1 MTKKRVIAHFMHEK
15 EADAAREKMTNVEE
29 TESFLIGEVE
39 EEDIEALEQKGL
51 IVQTLKKTPMIE
63 TMGGE
68 SDLGFGIKTHRRA
81 PKPGETAPE
90 PEEVKENVYLI
101 QLWAPLIEKW
111 RKQFDELGVSLL
123 EYVPEFA
130 YTAKLTS
137 DQVRH
142 VNELPFVTAVRLYGP
157 EDTGPIT
164 ASARVAGPPPSP
176 AAGRH
181 MLIYDIRLHEEKDL
195 EKVQQKL
202 RDKQVS
208 IAGAKG
214 RKIRLYLL
222 EDSPLINEIAAF
234 HEIAVMEKYTPPK
247 LFNDVARKLM
257 GIDEDTSNPQ
267 QVITQTGKGEIVAVA
282 DTGLDD
288 THPDFEGR
296 IKGLVALG
304 RLNDASDPHG
314 HGTHVAGSVLGDGSA
329 SGGKIRGTAY
339 EADLFFQ
346 SLMDY
351 TGGLGGLPL
360 NLGDLFEEAYQA
372 GARIHNNSW
381 GAATESMYT
390 INSIE
395 VDEFVAKHRDML
407 VIIAAGNEGQGAN
420 CLHCEPGYL
429 DWLSISS
436 PASSKNT
443 LTVGASRSSR
453 TEGGLAELTYGEAWP
468 QTFPEPPIAEEKIS
482 GNPEGLA
489 AFSSRGP
496 CDDRRIKPDVVAP
509 GTDIVSAKSSKAP
522 LRNFWGPYPGNNHY
536 AYMGG
541 TSMAAPLAAGCCALI
556 REYYVKERTHTPSA
570 ALIKATLI
578 NSTRWITNFDAV
590 ADHPDMPNYHQ
601 GFGCIYMGWAIP
613 NQSEPWFKLE
623 FIDTW
628 DKKEKQFVRTGQ
640 RAQFRFSIEEGDWL
654 RICLVYTDAPGRA
667 LQNNLNLFM
676 EHEQSA
682 SRWIGNPHVPKD
694 LKIPDPDNNIEV
706 VRLENP
712 APGDYL
718 IQISARNLLRTP
730 QDYALVVTGALT
742 SQLIEV

>member
-1 MTKKRVIAHFMHEK
+1 MTKKRIIAHFMHGK
-15 EADAAREKMTNVEE
+15 EADAAREKMTHVEE
-29 TESFLIGEVE
+29 TESFLIGEIE
-39 EEDIEALEQKGL
+39 EEDIVVLEQKGL
-51 IVQTLKKTPMIE
+51 IIQVLKEMPTIE
-63 TMGGE
+63 TMGSE
-68 SDLGFGIKTHRRA
+68 SELGFGIKTHRRG
-81 PKPGETAPE
+81 PKPSEIVPE
-90 PEEVKENVYLI
+90 PKEVTENVYLI

-123 EYVPEFA
+123 EYVPGFA
-130 YTAKLTS
+130 YTAKLTF
-137 DQVRH
+137 DQVNH

-157 EDTGPIT
+157 EDTGPVT
-164 ASARVAGPPPSP
+164 ASARAAGPPVSP
-176 AAGRH
+176 ATGRR
-181 MLIYDIRLHEEKDL
+181 MLTYDIRLHREKDL
-195 EKVQQKL
+195 EKVQQRLK
-202 RDKQVS
+202 DKHVN

-214 RKIRLYLL
+214 RKIRLYVL
-222 EDSPLINEIAAF
+222 EDSPLIYEIAAY
-234 HEIAVMEKYTPPK
+234 HEVAVMEEYISPK
-247 LFNDVARKLM
+247 LFNDVARKLL
-257 GIDEDTSNPQ
+257 GIDEDTPNLKQIIP
-267 QVITQTGKGEIVAVA
+267 QTGKGEIVAVA

-288 THPDFEGR
+288 AHPDFKER
-296 IKGLVALG
+296 IVGLVALG

-329 SGGKIRGTAY
+329 SGGKIRGTAP
-339 EADLFFQ
+339 EAHLFFQ

-351 TGGLGGLPL
+351 SGGLGGLPL

-381 GAATESMYT
+381 GAATQSMYT

-395 VDEFVAKHRDML
+395 VDEFVAKRRDML
-407 VIIAAGNEGQGAN
+407 IIIAAGNEGQGAK

-429 DWLSISS
+429 DWLSIGS

-443 LTVGASRSSR
+443 LTVGASRSRR
-453 TEGGLAELTYGEAWP
+453 TKGGYAEKTYGEAWP
-468 QTFPEPPIAEEKIS
+468 QAFPESPIAEEKVS

-522 LRNFWGPYPGNNHY
+522 LRNFWGSYPGNRYY

-556 REYYVKERTHTPSA
+556 REYYTKDRDHTPSA
-570 ALIKATLI
+570 ALVKATLI

-601 GFGCIYMGWAIP
+601 GFGCINMVWAIP
-613 NQSEPWFKLE
+613 NESEPWFKLE
-623 FIDTW
+623 FVDTW
-628 DKKEKQFVRTGQ
+628 DTKEKHFVRTGQ
-640 RAQFRFSIEEGDWL
+640 KARFRFSIEEGDWL

-667 LQNNLNLFM
+667 LQNNLNLFV
-676 EHEQSA
+676 EHEQTA
-682 SRWIGNPHVPKD
+682 SKWIGNPHAPKD

-712 APGDYL
+712 PPGDYL

-742 SQLIEV
+742 SPLIDV